1 MDPSGNLLPQASV
14 SSRCHQWL
22 FLVICSLIQ
31 VKAEVLQPTVE
42 KTLVK
47 DAVSKGAVC
56 LDGSPAAYHYDKG
69 FGDGVNNWVVFLE
82 GGGWCGSV
90 EDCRLRFGN
99 FLGSS
104 NHMNNTRVFS
114 GLLDYNKTNNPDFY
128 NWNRIMIKYCDGS
141 SFTGDVESVDKATN
155 QHYRG
160 ARIFQ
165 TIMEE
170 LLAKGMKN
178 AKNAIL
184 SGNSAGG
191 LAAMI
196 HCDRFRSLL
205 PSTPRVK
212 CLSDGGIFYLTMM
225 AREGKYWN
233 QPLLQWLT
241 YIIQQKCCLSCT
253 SRKLDPTLCFFPQ
266 NLQQYIKTPLFII
279 NSAYDSY
286 QIQFTVIPSAQR
298 ADFKENCMPDF
309 NNCSS
314 DQQKMLRD
322 FGAEFVS
329 ALPNSYSPSQRG
341 MFVNSCFIHLQIS
354 YSTSWTSPLLMVNN
368 KLQRHLVTGS
378 LNEISAEIWS
388 NYKICHKYVVH
399 PLNRL
404 KVNAKIPQNDSDQDT
419 TA

>member
-1 MDPSGNLLPQASV
+1 MLPSSCTSRKLDPTLCFFPQNLQQYIKTPLFIINSAYDSYQKSVISFRNRLRRKYNHLNRNKWKRISV
-14 SSRCHQWL
+14 SSRWHQWL

-90 EDCRLRFGN
+90 EDCGLRFGN
-99 FLGSS
+99 STGSS
-104 NHMNNTRVFS
+104 NHMDNTRVFS

-128 NWNRIMIKYCDGS
+128 NWHRIMIKYCDGS

-191 LAAMI
+191 LASMI

-212 CLSDGGIFYLTMM
+212 CLSDGGYFLLDNG
-225 AREGKYWN
+225 GKRGKVLESTFAAVVN
-233 QPLLQWLT
+233 LHNSAKMLPS
-241 YIIQQKCCLSCT
+241 SCT

-286 QIQFTVIPSAQR
+286 QFLSFSN
-298 ADFKENCMPDF
+298 DGK
-309 NNCSS
+309 
-314 DQQKMLRD
+314 
-322 FGAEFVS
+322 
-329 ALPNSYSPSQRG
+329 RG
-341 MFVNSCFIHLQIS
+341 KVLESTFAAVVNLHVLFLN
-354 YSTSWTSPLLMVNN
+354 L
-368 KLQRHLVTGS
+368 S
-378 LNEISAEIWS
+378 L
-388 NYKICHKYVVH
+388 
-399 PLNRL
+399 
-404 KVNAKIPQNDSDQDT
+404 
-419 TA
+419 

>member
-1 MDPSGNLLPQASV
+1 FASFFFSFGRSV
-14 SSRCHQWL
+14 SSRWHQWL

-90 EDCRLRFGN
+90 EDCGLRFGN
-99 FLGSS
+99 FMGSS

-128 NWNRIMIKYCDGS
+128 NWHRIMIKYCDGS

-212 CLSDGGIFYLTMM
+212 CLSDGGYFLLDND
-225 AREGKYWN
+225 GKRGKVLESTFAAVVN
-233 QPLLQWLT
+233 LHNSAKMLPS
-241 YIIQQKCCLSCT
+241 SCT
-253 SRKLDPTLCFFPQ
+253 SRMDPTLCFFPQ

-286 QIQFTVIPSAQR
+286 QIIFTVIPSAQR
-298 ADFKENCMPDF
+298 DDFKENCMPDF

-314 DQQKMLRD
+314 DQQKTLRD

-329 ALPNSYSPSQRG
+329 ALPNSYNPSQRG

-368 KLQRHLVTGS
+368 KTVAKAFGDWFFERDLRREPVKLQDLPQ
-378 LNEISAEIWS
+378 
-388 NYKICHKYVVH
+388 ICRPPPQPAHGQREDPQK
-399 PLNRL
+399 RL
-404 KVNAKIPQNDSDQDT
+404 
-419 TA
+419 